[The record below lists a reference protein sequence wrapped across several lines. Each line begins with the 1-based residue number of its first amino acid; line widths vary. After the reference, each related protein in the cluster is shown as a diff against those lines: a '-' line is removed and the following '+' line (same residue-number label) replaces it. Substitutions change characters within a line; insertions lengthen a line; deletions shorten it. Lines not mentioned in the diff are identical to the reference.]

1 MLTSSVR
8 GSSGKEK
15 VEKNSEL
22 DWRWLSWARMELDVP
37 FRETG
42 DDGGKSGIQIMYLL
56 KEFLPIS
63 YKNNIHLDN
72 YLMLLSLVPDAPR
85 LS

>member
-56 KEFLPIS
+56 KEFEI
-63 YKNNIHLDN
+63 IGDN
-72 YLMLLSLVPDAPR
+72 YIIRNIQIHSETFKTM
-85 LS
+85 